1 MAVTLPPSLA
11 DFGVRSL
18 ITHAIMAV
26 TFAGAMVS
34 GLFVE
39 GDVGL
44 ISFVAFVNFTAGLWI
59 CQSVHSL
66 GEAASGSDYQG
77 VLKEVLD
84 YVG

>member
-11 DFGVRSL
+11 DFGTRSL

-26 TFAGAMVS
+26 TFAGAIVS
-34 GLFVE
+34 GLFVGGE
-39 GDVGL
+39 VGL
-44 ISFVAFVNFTAGLWI
+44 ISFVAFVNFTAGVWI

-66 GEAASGSDYQG
+66 GNAASGSDYQG
-77 VLKEVLD
+77 VLKEILD